1 MKKTRLSFAANKIQK
16 KRKNTNKT
24 RRNRPTRVRRVAKDQ
39 SVFQDGGANLI
50 YPGHRALEVK
60 GLAEDDLEDFLDVD
74 GL

>member
-1 MKKTRLSFAANKIQK
+1 
-16 KRKNTNKT
+16 
-24 RRNRPTRVRRVAKDQ
+24 VAEDQ
-39 SVFQDGGANLI
+39 SVFQNGGANLI